1 MPYKPAYAHALVSRV
16 YGSDEATDLITTL
29 KESGEPLI
37 PNLSND
43 QWPKKLDINEL
54 WDVNLQKYAFQLEY
68 LEQIRLAEEKL
79 GKEIDAIITPVA
91 ATAAVRHDQFKY
103 YAYANI
109 VNLLDFTSVVVPV
122 TFADKNIDKKQE
134 DYTPLNDYDKMVYDE
149 CEYWRPMP

>member
-68 LEQIRLAEEKL
+68 LDRK
-79 GKEIDAIITPVA
+79 
-91 ATAAVRHDQFKY
+91 
-103 YAYANI
+103 
-109 VNLLDFTSVVVPV
+109 SVV
-122 TFADKNIDKKQE
+122 
-134 DYTPLNDYDKMVYDE
+134 
-149 CEYWRPMP
+149 